1 MAYKHTNNKGSLK
14 PACWGRNSCTA
25 QGAGEFNPSPNFL
38 QAYKGKNHKPKTGEP
53 KEFAPLHIIGLFKW
67 RQDDYKL
74 TG

>member
-1 MAYKHTNNKGSLK
+1 V
-14 PACWGRNSCTA
+14 

-74 TG
+74 AG